1 MVAALVLLP
10 ALEAMP
16 NPEHISNNNGER
28 QGEETRN
35 QNVEEGNFRSWSNFE
50 KGGGCKI
57 F

>member
-1 MVAALVLLP
+1 VLLP

-35 QNVEEGNFRSWSNFE
+35 RNVEEGNFRSWSNFE